1 MNDGNCSK
9 TEIDA
14 KRGVCRVLSC
24 VINSTCICEEDIRGL
39 HNCLDFPISYSVKC
53 ECNCISMAA
62 ILGLVIIIEIIVIV
76 LIVYRNLR
84 FNSFYV
90 I

>member
-1 MNDGNCSK
+1 MNEANCSK
-9 TEIDA
+9 IEIDV
-14 KRGVCRVLSC
+14 KKGICRDLSC
-24 VINSTCICEEDIRGL
+24 VINSTCICKEVIRGL
-39 HNCLDFPISYSVKC
+39 HDCLEFPISYSVKC

-62 ILGLVIIIEIIVIV
+62 ILGIVIIIEIIVIV